1 MKGMNRLKFASIQ
14 SYFSTTRQSAST
26 GRRQGRGEVA
36 AFTLVE
42 LLVVIA
48 IIAILAALL
57 LPVLSSA
64 KLKAKQ
70 ISCVSNLKQLA
81 LGTKMYQNVYGTIG
95 YPNATEVWMA
105 PLIKYSSQVATL
117 RICPLAQ
124 NLPSG
129 ITKGSSAGDAE
140 HCWNWG
146 SAPLPFNPTNWGSY
160 TINGWLY
167 DKNGGPTQY
176 VPDTPSG
183 SYYTSDT
190 AIKYPTDTPMFGD
203 GIWPDCWPDN
213 NPTLVDPP
221 NLPIG
226 NTSVNLYN
234 PGQGTGSGPGTG
246 PIQRFLIARHGSQP
260 PGAAPR
266 NLAVTSGTPIPGM
279 INMCFADG
287 HAGTVFLND
296 LWTFY
301 WSGTSVPQPHP

>member
-1 MKGMNRLKFASIQ
+1 MRRFNFENMKSFFPA
-14 SYFSTTRQSAST
+14 TRRSAPCL
-26 GRRQGRGEVA
+26 RRQKRAEA
-36 AFTLVE
+36 KAFTLIE

-57 LPVLSSA
+57 LPALSTA

-81 LGTKMYQNVYGTIG
+81 LGAKMYQNVYGTIG
-95 YPNATEVWMA
+95 YDGGAQVWLQ
-105 PLIKYSSQVATL
+105 PLIKYYSQVATL
-117 RICPLAQ
+117 RICPLAVS
-124 NLPSG
+124 LSP
-129 ITKGSSAGDAE
+129 TVTRPGSAAGDAE
-140 HCWNWG
+140 HCWNWN
-146 SAPLPFNPTNWGSY
+146 AALDPTNQGSY

-167 DKNGGPTQY
+167 DKNGGSPPTQY
-176 VPDTPSG
+176 VPDNPSG

-190 AIKYPTDTPMFGD
+190 SIKNPTDTPMFGD

-221 NLPIG
+221 NVG
-226 NTSVNLYN
+226 STTSVNLYN
-234 PGQGTGSGPGTG
+234 PSFGGGSGLGTA

-266 NLAVTSGTPIPGM
+266 NLVVTPGSGTPIPGM
-279 INMCFADG
+279 INLCFADG

>member
-1 MKGMNRLKFASIQ
+1 MNRFKFASIQ
-14 SYFSTTRQSAST
+14 SYFSTTRQSASS
-26 GRRQGRGEVA
+26 GRRQGRAEEE
-36 AFTLVE
+36 AFTLIE

-57 LPVLSSA
+57 LPVLSTA

-95 YPNATEVWMA
+95 YNSASQVWLL
-105 PLIKYSSQVATL
+105 PLIKYYSQVATL
-117 RICPLAQ
+117 RICPLAVD
-124 NLPSG
+124 LSPTV
-129 ITKGSSAGDAE
+129 TKPGSSAGDAE
-140 HCWNWG
+140 HCWNWN
-146 SAPLPFNPTNWGSY
+146 AALDPTNQGSY

-167 DKNGGPTQY
+167 DKTGDSPPTKY
-176 VPDTPSG
+176 APDTPAG

-221 NLPIG
+221 NVG
-226 NTSVNLYN
+226 TTSVNLYN
-234 PGQGTGSGPGTG
+234 PSFVGGSGVGKG

-266 NLAVTSGTPIPGM
+266 NLVVTPGSGTPIPGM

-287 HAGTVFLND
+287 HAGSVFIND